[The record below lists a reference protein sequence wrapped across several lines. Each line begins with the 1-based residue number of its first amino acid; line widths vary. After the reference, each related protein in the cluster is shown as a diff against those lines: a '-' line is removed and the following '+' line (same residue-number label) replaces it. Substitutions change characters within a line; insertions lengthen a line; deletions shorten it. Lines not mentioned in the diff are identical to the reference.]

1 MRIFL
6 TAARPGPVLGVKSP
20 SAKRDQKI
28 MVPKQASGDDI
39 GRHEQAVSSLPGL
52 LKPLNF
58 LGYLLTIV

>member
-20 SAKRDQKI
+20 GAKRDQKI
-28 MVPKQASGDDI
+28 MVPKQASMI
-39 GRHEQAVSSLPGL
+39 SNAVSRPRGL
-52 LKPLNF
+52 LEPLNF